1 MIMDEMKGHAALWDL
16 SSPFKNTIWDLCM
29 RELSGIVEVLV
40 RCKPFV
46 PQLLCCRLYHK
57 MTHRPLLIYSDA
69 KKPDPSLH
77 RHTTADPPEIWL
89 CLT

>member
-40 RCKPFV
+40 RCKPLEV
-46 PQLLCCRLYHK
+46 ASGGHSALVSGC
-57 MTHRPLLIYSDA
+57 T
-69 KKPDPSLH
+69 
-77 RHTTADPPEIWL
+77 
-89 CLT
+89 